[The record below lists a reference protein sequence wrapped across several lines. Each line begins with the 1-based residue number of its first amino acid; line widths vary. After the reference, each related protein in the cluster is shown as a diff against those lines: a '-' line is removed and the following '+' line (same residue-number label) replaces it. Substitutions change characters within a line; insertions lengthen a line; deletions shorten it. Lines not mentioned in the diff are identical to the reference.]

1 MFPHS
6 DTFCSTLCLPLY
18 HQTIKLDVMR
28 EDRDLQFLASYRS
41 EDLKTE
47 FRCQLVIA
55 THSPFLLSLPRA
67 KVYDLDAEPIQASEW
82 YKLKNMSSYFELFE
96 RNRALFEEL
105 YNV

>member
-1 MFPHS
+1 
-6 DTFCSTLCLPLY
+6 
-18 HQTIKLDVMR
+18 MR

-96 RNRALFEEL
+96 RNRVLFEEL